1 MFWFPIKK
9 KEITMSDDSK
19 IVLDRDV
26 YLQMKETIQEQNE
39 EISRMMAAP
48 HSFGEVIKA
57 GNEFIL
63 EAFAKND
70 RLMILDPKLT
80 KQGYRFGKIASKGVD
95 SKGYL
100 TAEFSDGTTLKVN
113 IGLNGEMPQVKLIGK
128 NDGLSV
134 DIMQGGNK
142 YQVHGR
148 PGLILNPG
156 DEVTIDM
163 MTKQIVDKTG
173 STASGAIANI
183 VSMIDSTI
191 AEVEVNGSNK
201 VVQVSIQEKVKNSDR
216 VLLDPSSSVAIKLLP
231 RQNKDQF
238 SLNSEVNIDWSDIAG
253 LDDAKE
259 ALIEAVEMPI
269 KQKYIY
275 DYYKISRPKGILLY
289 GPQGCGKTLCGKGV
303 ATALSRLYGVENVE
317 SGFIYVKGPEI
328 LNMYVGNSESN
339 VRRLFARGKQH
350 YETYGYPA
358 TLFIDEADAILSSRG
373 SGKSSDMETTIVPQF
388 LSEMDGMEESGV
400 MVMLATNQPKRLD
413 PAITRPGRIDQHIKI
428 NRPISKNAV
437 EYFRVHMKNIPFS
450 QGLNSEEVANI
461 VVNDIFDERRVYCAV
476 VSNDGSRQ
484 DTFRFSDVVNGAT
497 IASICNEAKSY
508 AFKRDIKSGKP
519 KGVGIEDF
527 QFAVQKAYMANKDLN
542 LGFDLDDFCDKHNI
556 QRGGVRLQKLPLA
569 S

>member
-1 MFWFPIKK
+1 MFCFPK
-9 KEITMSDDSK
+9 KERIKMADDSNK
-19 IVLDRDV
+19 IVLDREV
-26 YLQMKETIQEQNE
+26 YNAMKDTIREQNE

-63 EAFAKND
+63 EAFAKD
-70 RLMILDPKLT
+70 DHLMILDPNII

-95 SKGYL
+95 KQGFL
-100 TAEFSDGTTLKVN
+100 TAEFSDGKSCKLN

-128 NDGLSV
+128 DDGLSV

-148 PGLILNPG
+148 PGLVLNPG

-173 STASGAIANI
+173 AIASGIIATF
-183 VSMIDSTI
+183 VSSVDEAL

-201 VVQVSIQEKVKNSDR
+201 VVQVTIQDKLKNADR
-216 VLLDPSSSVAIKLLP
+216 VLLDSSSSVALKLLP
-231 RQNKDQF
+231 RHNRDQF
-238 SLNSEVNIDWSDIAG
+238 SLQSEVNVEWDHIAG

-269 KQKYIY
+269 KQKDIY
-275 DYYKISRPKGILLY
+275 EYYKISRPKGILLY

-303 ATALSRLYGVENVE
+303 ATSLSRLYGAQNVE

-358 TLFIDEADAILSSRG
+358 TLFIDEADAVLPARG
-373 SGKSSDMETTIVPQF
+373 SGRSSDMENTIVPQF

-428 NRPISKNAV
+428 NRPTAKNAI
-437 EYFRVHMKNIPFS
+437 EYFRIHMKNIPFAK
-450 QGLNSEEVANI
+450 GLDSEEVANNT
-461 VVNDIFDERRVYCAV
+461 VNDMFDERRVYCLI
-476 VSNDGSRQ
+476 VSNEGNRQ

-508 AFKRDIKSGKP
+508 AFKRDIQSGKP

-527 QFAVQKAYMANKDLN
+527 RFAVQKAYMANKDLN

-556 QRGGVRLQKLPLA
+556 QRNGVRLQKLPLA